1 MSTDLRDALADLATE
16 APALDVADRAIAL
29 GRSRRRRHVLG
40 AVATVA
46 GLAVVAVVAPVLTT
60 APPLRWPGAASQTA
74 GFEPNIQPAPW
85 RWLDDTLPR
94 TLAEP

>member
-16 APALDVADRAIAL
+16 APALDIADRAIAL

-46 GLAVVAVVAPVLTT
+46 GLAVVAVVVSPFATRPDTMFSVLKRKCGCSCDRSISSR
-60 APPLRWPGAASQTA
+60 ALASAASSSA
-74 GFEPNIQPAPW
+74 A
-85 RWLDDTLPR
+85 
-94 TLAEP
+94 